1 MTKDQ
6 LDAACRSFCR
16 RRPFRAFLVEFTSG
30 QQLLIGHPE
39 AIRNEADLYLMRCP
53 DGGYVVF
60 AADSVC
66 RLLDV
71 PAATTK

>member
-6 LDAACRSFCR
+6 WDAACRSFCR
-16 RRPFRAFLVEFTSG
+16 RRPFRPFLVEFTSG
-30 QQLLIGHPE
+30 NQLLIGHPE
-39 AIRNEADLYLMRCP
+39 AIRNETDLYLMRSP

-60 AADSVC
+60 AAEGVC